1 MKVIIKMKNLK
12 LLLMIMCAVAAGAS
26 LIGCSTRTN
35 SNYKHITNTAK
46 DGEGVY
52 TDLGDYV
59 IEIADYKDADF
70 DAAAKAMEDKYG
82 IINGACTACAKLD
95 SKGNVLI
102 GRNLDNQ
109 VSQCPAFF
117 IHSSQGKY
125 ETLSLRYMNSE
136 KYTYEEFKNSGYKDK
151 EFLNNICFC
160 VTDSMNS
167 EGLYMEANVREP
179 YPEFVNTGNNPGKP
193 TIYTPMLVAMVTRN
207 CATVKEALDY
217 MRNDINIVSTP
228 YYNNTIPTQYGYYIA
243 DATGEFGIIEVIADE
258 VYYLPYTSAQ
268 GNYYLTPKWAAIE
281 NNGTGYGRVQA
292 ALDGLEEVDTM
303 EEMMAHMEKP
313 MWKNSVLYMNNAYQ
327 DENGRAHF
335 VDDDGNPS
343 IDFRSDFSN
352 SIALDENY
360 NVIDSDD
367 YECKA
372 RSDARWMMND
382 KNFEVVKKH
391 ICGVVDAMNWKD
403 KLLRYYKGDEEDLR
417 NDGQVFTTGACFV
430 VNPSEKKMLIKLFEK
445 EELTYE
451 IVL

>member
-1 MKVIIKMKNLK
+1 MRKSKIAVLF
-12 LLLMIMCAVAAGAS
+12 MCMAIAITS
-26 LIGCSTRTN
+26 LSACSTQSA
-35 SNYKHITNTAK
+35 SNYKHLTNSAK
-46 DGEGVY
+46 DGEGIY

-70 DAAAKAMEDKYG
+70 DAASKALEEKYG
-82 IINGACTACAKLD
+82 IIDGACTACAKLD
-95 SKGNVLI
+95 SKGHVLI

-117 IHSSQGKY
+117 IHSTQGKY

-136 KYTYEEFKNSGYKDK
+136 KYTYEEFKNTGYKDK
-151 EFLNNICFC
+151 DFLNSISFC

-167 EGLYMEANVREP
+167 EGLYIEANVREP
-179 YPEFVNTGNNPGKP
+179 YPEFINTGNNPGK
-193 TIYTPMLVAMVTRN
+193 TTVYVPMLVAMVARN

-217 MRNDINIVSTP
+217 MRNEINIVSTP

-243 DATGEFGIIEVIADE
+243 DATGEFGIIEVIANE
-258 VYYLPYTSAQ
+258 VYYLPYVSAQ
-268 GNYYLTPKWAAIE
+268 GNYYLTPKWSVVE

-292 ALDGLEEVDTM
+292 ALDGLPEVDNL

-313 MWKNSVLYMNNAYQ
+313 MWKNSVLYMENAYL
-327 DENGRAHF
+327 DENGKACF
-335 VDDDGNPS
+335 VDDAGNPS

-352 SIALDENY
+352 SIALDENG

-372 RSDARWMMND
+372 RSDARWMMDD
-382 KNFEVVKKH
+382 KNFDIVKKT
-391 ICGVVDAMNWKD
+391 ICDKVNAMNWKD
-403 KLLRYYKGDEEDLR
+403 KLLRYYEGDEEDLR

-430 VNPSEKKMLIKLFEK
+430 VSPSEKKMLIKMFEK
-445 EELTYE
+445 DELTYE
-451 IVL
+451 ITM

>member
-1 MKVIIKMKNLK
+1 MRKSKIAVLF
-12 LLLMIMCAVAAGAS
+12 MCMAIAITS
-26 LIGCSTRTN
+26 LSACSTQSA
-35 SNYKHITNTAK
+35 SNYKHLTNSAK
-46 DGEGVY
+46 DGEGIY

-70 DAAAKAMEDKYG
+70 DAASKSLEDKYG
-82 IINGACTACAKLD
+82 IIDGACTACAKLD

-136 KYTYEEFKNSGYKDK
+136 KYTYEEFKNSGYMDK
-151 EFLNNICFC
+151 EFLNSISFC

-167 EGLYMEANVREP
+167 KGLYMEANVREP
-179 YPEFVNTGNNPGKP
+179 YPEFVNKGNNPGK
-193 TIYTPMLVAMVTRN
+193 TTVYVPMLVAMVTRN

-217 MRNDINIVSTP
+217 LRNEINIVSTP
-228 YYNNTIPTQYGYYIA
+228 YYGNTLPTQYGYYIA
-243 DATGEFGIIEVIADE
+243 DATGEFGIIEVIANE
-258 VYYLPYTSAQ
+258 VYYLPYVSAQ
-268 GNYYLTPKWAAIE
+268 GNYYLTPKWSVVE

-292 ALDGLEEVDTM
+292 ALDGLPEVDNL

-313 MWKNSVLYMNNAYQ
+313 MWKNSVLYMENAYL
-327 DENGRAHF
+327 DENGKACF
-335 VDDDGNPS
+335 VDDAGNPS

-352 SIALDENY
+352 SIALDENG

-372 RSDARWMMND
+372 RSDARWMMDD
-382 KNFEVVKKH
+382 KNFDIVKKT
-391 ICGVVDAMNWKD
+391 ICDKVKAMNWKD
-403 KLLRYYKGDEEDLR
+403 KLLRYYEGDEEDLR
-417 NDGQVFTTGACFV
+417 NDGQVFTTGACFAV
-430 VNPSEKKMLIKLFEK
+430 SPSEKKMLIKLFEK

-451 IVL
+451 IKM

>member
-1 MKVIIKMKNLK
+1 MVKKFKSVSI
-12 LLLMIMCAVAAGAS
+12 LLCTSLVTAA
-26 LIGCSTRTN
+26 LIGCSN
-35 SNYKHITNTAK
+35 QSDSNYKHLTNAAK
-46 DGEGVY
+46 DGEGIY

-70 DAAAKAMEDKYG
+70 DAASKAIEEKYG
-82 IINGACTACAKLD
+82 IVAGACTACAKLD

-136 KYTYEEFKNSGYKDK
+136 KYTYEEFKESGYKDS
-151 EFLNNICFC
+151 EFLNSISFC

-179 YPEFVNTGNNPGKP
+179 YPEFVNKGNNPDK
-193 TIYTPMLVAMVTRN
+193 TTVYAPMIVAMVTRN
-207 CATVKEALDY
+207 CATVREALEY
-217 MRNDINIVSTP
+217 MKNEINIVSTP

-268 GNYYLTPKWAAIE
+268 GNYYLTPKWAAVE

-292 ALDGLEEVDTM
+292 ALDGLAEVDTM
-303 EEMMAHMEKP
+303 EAMLAHMEQP
-313 MWKNSVLYMNNAYQ
+313 MWKNSVLYMNNAYL
-327 DENGRAHF
+327 DENGRACF
-335 VDDDGNPS
+335 VDDEGNPS

-360 NVIDSDD
+360 NVTDSDD

-372 RSDARWMMND
+372 RSDARWMMDD
-382 KNFEVVKKH
+382 KNFEVVKKS

-403 KLLRYYKGDEEDLR
+403 KLLRYYEGDEEDLR
-417 NDGQVFTTGACFV
+417 NDGQVFTTGASFAV
-430 VNPSEKKMLIKLFEK
+430 SPSEKKMLIKLFEK
-445 EELTYE
+445 EDLTYE
-451 IVL
+451 ITM

>member
-1 MKVIIKMKNLK
+1 MYKPKLVLIALCGVI
-12 LLLMIMCAVAAGAS
+12 AAGS
-26 LIGCSTRTN
+26 LIGWS
-35 SNYKHITNTAK
+35 SQKDSEYKHLTDTAK
-46 DGEGVY
+46 DGGGVY

-70 DAAAKAMEDKYG
+70 DAASKALEEKYG
-82 IINGACTACAKLD
+82 IIDGACTACAKLD
-95 SKGNVLI
+95 GNGNVLI

-136 KYTYEEFKNSGYKDK
+136 KYTYEEFKKSGYKDK
-151 EFLNNICFC
+151 EFLNSISFC

-179 YPEFVNTGNNPGKP
+179 YPEFVNTGNNPDK
-193 TIYTPMLVAMVTRN
+193 TTVYVPMLVAMVTRN
-207 CATVKEALDY
+207 CATVQEALDY

-258 VYYLPYTSAQ
+258 VYYLPYVSAQ
-268 GNYYLTPKWAAIE
+268 GNYYLTPKWAAVDD
-281 NNGTGYGRVQA
+281 NGTGYGRVQA
-292 ALDGLEEVDTM
+292 ALDGLSEVDTM

-313 MWKNSVLYMNNAYQ
+313 MWKNSVLYMENAYL
-327 DENGRAHF
+327 DEKGKACF
-335 VDDDGNPS
+335 VDDEGNPS

-352 SIALDENY
+352 SIALDEDG

-367 YECKA
+367 YDCKA
-372 RSDARWMMND
+372 RSDARWMMDD
-382 KNFEVVKKH
+382 KNFDIVKKV
-391 ICGVVDAMNWKD
+391 ICDKIDAMDWKD
-403 KLLRYYKGDEEDLR
+403 KLLRYYEGDEEDLR

-430 VNPSEKKMLIKLFEK
+430 VSPSEKKMLIKLFEK

-451 IVL
+451 ITM